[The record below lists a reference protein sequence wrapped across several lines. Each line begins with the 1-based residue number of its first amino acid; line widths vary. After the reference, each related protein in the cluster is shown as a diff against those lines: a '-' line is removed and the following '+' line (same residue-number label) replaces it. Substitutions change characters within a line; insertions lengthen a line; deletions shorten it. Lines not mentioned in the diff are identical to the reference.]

1 MVSLYYFS
9 LLITF
14 LSGKKHSQNEA
25 FVNQASP
32 SSISTLQ
39 VGRNLVRL
47 EGIIQEIPNRIDGPD
62 ETALAFIR
70 LKVEQ
75 YDSDE
80 GGWKGAGDKL
90 RGVPFRLEDET
101 GSIWIDPQGLDKL
114 SLGEGIHVVP
124 SAAESAAILVGL
136 NLAVLRGETRCTLW
150 ELRKGQRVTVVGT
163 VQQREG
169 TLLVAKDKKQPLIVT
184 SLLGNAVQ
192 VQLKQFAKRAWVM
205 TAVLGG
211 LGLMGFCCG
220 LGFLVFNL
228 TRFMGK

>member
-1 MVSLYYFS
+1 M
-9 LLITF
+9 
-14 LSGKKHSQNEA
+14 GK
-25 FVNQASP
+25 
-32 SSISTLQ
+32 
-39 VGRNLVRL
+39 NLVRL
-47 EGIIQEIPNRIDGPD
+47 EGIISEVPNRIDGP
-62 ETALAFIR
+62 EESALAFIR
-70 LKVEQ
+70 LKVEEF
-75 YDSDE
+75 DSDE

-114 SLGEGIHVVP
+114 SLAEGHQLGDQA
-124 SAAESAAILVGL
+124 AAEDAAILTGL
-136 NLAVLRGETRCTLW
+136 NPVVLRGQTRCTLW
-150 ELRKGQRVTVVGT
+150 ELRKGQRITVVGT

-169 TLLVAKDKKQPLIVT
+169 TLLVAKDKKQPFLVT
-184 SLLGNAVQ
+184 SLLGNSVQ

-211 LGLMGFCCG
+211 LGLLGFCCG